1 VQNTEA
7 LKSLSILTSLF
18 RIWLLL
24 AVVVAILVSLL
35 LGLRK
40 AVLVVLAVTEIRG
53 TVSNQ
58 VVVRQRKLR

>member
-1 VQNTEA
+1 
-7 LKSLSILTSLF
+7 LF

-24 AVVVAILVSLL
+24 AVVVAILVLLL

-40 AVLVVLAVTEIRG
+40 AVLAVLEVTEIRG

-58 VVVRQRKLR
+58 VVVRQQKLRLHYKKVLTSLSR